1 MDFEQIYKAYYIKVF
16 SYVMT
21 LSEDPNEAEEITQKA
36 FFKALLSIE
45 KFRGEASHFTWL
57 CAIAKNIFL
66 DKKRAEQKH
75 PRSDLPEKDNGAD
88 IEKNLED
95 RDAALQIHRILH
107 RMEEPYKE
115 VFQLRV
121 FGELSFADIA
131 GLFGKSESWARVTF
145 YRAKSK
151 IRERLDEQ
159 SFGKEGQ

>member
-21 LSEDPNEAEEITQKA
+21 LSEDPDEAEEITQKA

-45 KFRGEASHFTWL
+45 KFRGESSHFTWL
-57 CAIAKNIFL
+57 CSIAKNIFL
-66 DKKRAEQKH
+66 DKKRIEQKH
-75 PRSDLPEKDNGAD
+75 RRSELTEKDCGVS

-95 RDAALQIHRILH
+95 KDTALQIHKILH

-121 FGELSFADIA
+121 FGELSFSDIA
-131 GLFGKSESWARVTF
+131 GLFGKTESWARVTF
-145 YRAKSK
+145 YRAKNK
-151 IRERLDEQ
+151 IKEKLDQ
-159 SFGKEGQ
+159 Y